1 LALAEKELQQTR
13 NDNQVLTQ
21 YIQARR
27 KKEETKKSEGRDT
40 KEGRGG
46 GLEEGY
52 GGGLMIQ

>member
-1 LALAEKELQQTR
+1 LTLAEKELQQTR
-13 NDNQVLTQ
+13 KDDQVLTQ

-27 KKEETKKSEGRDT
+27 KEETKKSGVGDT

-46 GLEEGY
+46 SLEEGY